1 MTIDGE
7 AGGPEDACNGF
18 VPGNNVAPMIYAI
31 DRAEPNGSEES
42 TVAAASYVDRTADDD
57 ISGLSETE
65 VNPLLLAG
73 TNGQS
78 ATVTIDASIG
88 KPRRTGKVVAAQT
101 VRTMDNNKSRWPN
114 RSEVGGPASDG
125 TAAAGP
131 PDGGLRA
138 WMIMIGSFAIN
149 GVLFSIINTY
159 SLIYME
165 LQRRLTEAG
174 ESEVSSKAAL
184 VGSLTIGTTFFLS
197 PVAGILTDKF
207 GIQMTTFAGGAIA
220 SGGLLLSSLLTDKVE
235 LLYLTYGVMYGLGAS
250 LAYTPS
256 LVILGHYFKKYIGLV
271 NGIVTAGSSIFT
283 TLIPYLIEFL
293 LRRFGLEGT
302 LRSLAVLTALI
313 MACAILFKPIPVNVP
328 QEDEK
333 GPKSKAKLRNCMKEI
348 VNVSIWKRK
357 RYVLWACSI
366 PLALFGYFVPYV
378 HIGKF
383 VIMTFKDADGKLP
396 VMCIGITS
404 GIGRLVFGYIADL
417 PKVNRILLQQI
428 SFISIGIL
436 TMLLPVTKSFV
447 VLLIISLGMGLFD
460 GCFIS
465 LLGPIAFDICGRSGA
480 TQAIGFLLGMC
491 SIPLTVGPPIAGLLY
506 DHTGSYDLP
515 FLLAGVPPIVGAL
528 TMFLIRCVK
537 ENDDKTTNDPCPENP
552 SSKVDCQNVSVKQ
565 EDVSEALKKYRTICK
580 DSQLL
585 WRSENIKQVG
595 LEYRESY
602 DKCNVHR
609 RYSESVP
616 LLHQERISRR
626 YPNTSLFK
634 REQRDKIVR
643 YTARN
648 MPVISN
654 YQKACRHLT

>member
-7 AGGPEDACNGF
+7 AGGPEDAGDDDF
-18 VPGNNVAPMIYAI
+18 TPGNNNVMPMIYTI
-31 DRAEPNGSEES
+31 DRAEPNSSEES
-42 TVAAASYVDRTADDD
+42 ATAAGYVYRAADNDT
-57 ISGLSETE
+57 SGSGETE
-65 VNPLLLAG
+65 VNLLLAG

-88 KPRRTGKVVAAQT
+88 KPRRTDELVQT
-101 VRTMDNNKSRWPN
+101 RTMRTMDHDKSSNGP
-114 RSEVGGPASDG
+114 EEGAGGTTRP
-125 TAAAGP
+125 TAADP

-149 GVLFSIINTY
+149 GVIFSIINTY
-159 SLIYME
+159 SLIYIE

-184 VGSLTIGTTFFLS
+184 VGSLTIGTTFILS

-207 GIQMTTFAGGAIA
+207 GIQITTFVGGAIA
-220 SGGLLLSSLLTDKVE
+220 SGGLLLSSLIADKVE

-256 LVILGHYFKKYIGLV
+256 LVILGHYFKKYMGLV

-302 LRSLAVLTALI
+302 LRSLAALTALI

-328 QEDEK
+328 QEDER
-333 GPKSKAKLRNCMKEI
+333 PKSKARNCMKEI

-357 RYVLWACSI
+357 RYVLWASSI

-383 VIMTFKDADGKLP
+383 VAMTFKDADGKLP

-404 GIGRLVFGYIADL
+404 GIGRLIFGYIADL

-447 VLLIISLGMGLFD
+447 VLLVISLGMGLFD

-465 LLGPIAFDICGRSGA
+465 LLGPIAFDICGRNGA

-506 DHTGSYDLP
+506 DHTGTYDLP

-537 ENDDKTTNDPCPENP
+537 EDDDRTMSDPCPENP
-552 SSKVDCQNVSVKQ
+552 PTKADCQNVFKVDIKQ
-565 EDVSEALKKYRTICK
+565 EKVLETQGKSTGKNMQLSWYRCQ
-580 DSQLL
+580 D
-585 WRSENIKQVG
+585 IKQDE
-595 LEYRESY
+595 LEHCKNY
-602 DKCNVHR
+602 DKINVHC

-616 LLHQERISRR
+616 LLHHGKTSQYPRTNLFERATRSSI
-626 YPNTSLFK
+626 L
-634 REQRDKIVR
+634 
-643 YTARN
+643 
-648 MPVISN
+648 
-654 YQKACRHLT
+654 LTF